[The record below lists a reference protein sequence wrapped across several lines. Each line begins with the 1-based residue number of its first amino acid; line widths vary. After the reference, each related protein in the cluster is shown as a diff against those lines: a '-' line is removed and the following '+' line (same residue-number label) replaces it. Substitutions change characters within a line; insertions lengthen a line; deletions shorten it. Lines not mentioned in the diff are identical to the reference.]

1 MAGLTLGQVG
11 QYTPFEFQNPEQSQ
25 NLQIG
30 WPTTYAVDIKRDKE
44 ISELKGLVAKLTE
57 EVNRLERMINDM
69 GVVMNSLPIR
79 FSVVDVEDRSLSETK
94 ELLIGF
100 YKAHRDKA
108 IYPDDVATE
117 LGLDLK
123 LTMQAVRELIREG
136 KIGEVT

>member
-1 MAGLTLGQVG
+1 MAAL
-11 QYTPFEFQNPEQSQ
+11 PFGKTMHGYPQFMPQPEQQQFSSSVAD
-25 NLQIG
+25 L
-30 WPTTYAVDIKRDKE
+30 KRDE
-44 ISELKGLVAKLTE
+44 ELSKLKDLVIKLSA
-57 EVNRLERMINDM
+57 EVNRLECMINT
-69 GVVMNSLPIR
+69 GVVMSGSPIR

-100 YKAHRDKA
+100 YQAHGDKA

-123 LTMQAVRELIREG
+123 LTMQAVRDLIREG